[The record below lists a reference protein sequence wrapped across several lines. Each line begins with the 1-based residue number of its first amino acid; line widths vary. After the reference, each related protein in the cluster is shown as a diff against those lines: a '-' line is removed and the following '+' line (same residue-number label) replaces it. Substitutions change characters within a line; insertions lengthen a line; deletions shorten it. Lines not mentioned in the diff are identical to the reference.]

1 MPNDIWR
8 GGNLPHCSPPPSGPT
23 ALLLAQAHT
32 KERNEDVKNFERKQH
47 INDPLTACLPS
58 FPMLLSLPFYL
69 FHLLKFCDMCHV
81 ISKETE
87 LDHVWGFKIQLLK
100 IALISIYRDEY
111 NEFKWVVSF
120 V

>member
-69 FHLLKFCDMCHV
+69 FHFLKFSYMY
-81 ISKETE
+81 IM
-87 LDHVWGFKIQLLK
+87 
-100 IALISIYRDEY
+100 
-111 NEFKWVVSF
+111 
-120 V
+120 